1 VLDVKPVLTS
11 IRDRLLIPQFPGRGG
26 ERGQA
31 THRPPL
37 NIITYFFGNYFDVYM
52 SKDLEE
58 KKNICDFL
66 NQFLLENNINYDN
79 SLVQYFVSKHE
90 LYSEIK
96 SLLIEENYFVKNNSL
111 NTFYI
116 FSINKMLYKINK
128 TDGNYINGILN
139 EYKLESEGI
148 YLSYDNQLKYD
159 NYCDLVFK
167 LNRSHISSTKKK
179 VYKVTRTIKI
189 RKKYI
194 SKGLKEKIWLKNF
207 GSNFEVNC
215 PCCEIRKINPFSF
228 STGHIEA
235 ESKGGENNIS
245 NLRPICCHCN
255 SRMGTMNYYDY
266 KNRIS

>member
-1 VLDVKPVLTS
+1 MNNKEAYETISYDSLKINSLPYTIGMS
-11 IRDRLLIPQFPGRGG
+11 PS
-26 ERGQA
+26 
-31 THRPPL
+31 

-58 KKNICDFL
+58 KKIICDFL

-116 FSINKMLYKINK
+116 FSINKILHKINK
-128 TDGNYINGILN
+128 TDENFIKVMLN
-139 EYKLESEGI
+139 EYKLKNEGI

-159 NYCDLVFK
+159 NYCNLVFQ
-167 LNRSHISSTKKK
+167 LNGSCISSTKKK

-194 SKGLKEKIWLKNF
+194 SKGLKEKMWLSNF

-228 STGHIEA
+228 STGHIEP
-235 ESKGGENNIS
+235 ESKGGNSIIT
-245 NLRPICCHCN
+245 NLKPICCHCN
-255 SRMGTMNYYDY
+255 SRMGTLNYYDY